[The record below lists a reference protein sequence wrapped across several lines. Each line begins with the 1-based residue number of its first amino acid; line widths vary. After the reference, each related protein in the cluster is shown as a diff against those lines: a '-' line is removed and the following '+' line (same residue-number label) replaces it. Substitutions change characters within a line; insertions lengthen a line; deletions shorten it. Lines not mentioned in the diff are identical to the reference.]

1 MFFYKP
7 FLYLVVYAKK
17 ALFYETFIVPN
28 CKKETRTYDLRVMSM
43 IAPVENVKNLAKI
56 TSYSEDGL
64 VESFEVENKK
74 FVMGIKWHP
83 KLMID
88 ENTRNLFKNFIAAC
102 K

>member
-1 MFFYKP
+1 
-7 FLYLVVYAKK
+7 
-17 ALFYETFIVPN
+17 
-28 CKKETRTYDLRVMSM
+28 MSM

-64 VESFEVENKK
+64 VENKK